1 MPCAGRMCLPLS
13 PLCLLQC
20 VQFRGSPFSSFY
32 SLINIAPSQ
41 PICTP
46 KRKRSVVTPVL
57 PEMVPRPRPPPPFV
71 QQALLC
77 SANVEC
83 ICNWHGDSIITAA
96 VLCSVIWILRPFVC
110 GGFVS
115 KRCPRFLLLNLP
127 LPLQKLKVSRKQRS
141 HVGRARREMKKH
153 EPKLV
158 ENTKTLLALKGLAC
172 SSIVTDML
180 KDLVR
185 ATHDCSPFA
194 PASPLPSITSFCTGA
209 QREGGGGAAKCK
221 AQPAVWVWGS
231 QCLFTRAHVRTRIL
245 LHRPFRCVAD
255 AHSRGHLLVS

>member
-1 MPCAGRMCLPLS
+1 MCH
-13 PLCLLQC
+13 
-20 VQFRGSPFSSFY
+20 
-32 SLINIAPSQ
+32 
-41 PICTP
+41 
-46 KRKRSVVTPVL
+46 
-57 PEMVPRPRPPPPFV
+57 PPPPTFV

-110 GGFVS
+110 GGFGS

-209 QREGGGGAAKCK
+209 QREGGGGRQSAKRSLQFGFGAANVC
-221 AQPAVWVWGS
+221 S
-231 QCLFTRAHVRTRIL
+231 HVRTCERGSFCTVRSGASQTHTHVAICW
-245 LHRPFRCVAD
+245 FRRS
-255 AHSRGHLLVS
+255 SR

>member
-1 MPCAGRMCLPLS
+1 M
-13 PLCLLQC
+13 
-20 VQFRGSPFSSFY
+20 
-32 SLINIAPSQ
+32 
-41 PICTP
+41 
-46 KRKRSVVTPVL
+46 
-57 PEMVPRPRPPPPFV
+57 
-71 QQALLC
+71 
-77 SANVEC
+77 
-83 ICNWHGDSIITAA
+83 
-96 VLCSVIWILRPFVC
+96 
-110 GGFVS
+110 S

-194 PASPLPSITSFCTGA
+194 PASPRPSNPSFCTGA
-209 QREGGGGAAKCK
+209 PRAGGGGAAKCK